1 MAPEA
6 GPIKLKPT
14 LTGLKKMDLLGTS
27 NIEGFPEH
35 IAQGKSNECA
45 VASLQWIYERFGIDS
60 NYDSVK
66 SGLTF
71 GKRGVDLLQISKHLE
86 SHGFSSYACQSGI
99 EHLKQASGNLIALVH
114 PHHFVVV
121 IDYTPGTGFRIMD
134 PAFGMLVLPQ
144 FLMRFWFCGKSL
156 LVSNGSAQ

>member
-1 MAPEA
+1 
-6 GPIKLKPT
+6 
-14 LTGLKKMDLLGTS
+14 MDLLGAS

-35 IAQGKSNECA
+35 IAQNKSNECA
-45 VASLQWIYERFGIDS
+45 IACLQWIYKRYGVES
-60 NYDSVK
+60 TYDTIK

-71 GKRGVDLLQISKHLE
+71 GKRGVDLLQISDQLN
-86 SHGFSSYACQSGI
+86 SRGFSSYACKSGV
-99 EHLKQASGNLIALVH
+99 EHLKQASGNLIALVR
-114 PHHFVVV
+114 PHHYVVV

-156 LVSNGSAQ
+156 LVPNGSTQ